1 MKGHKNKSLT
11 SGAKGLTTTITYGTL
26 TWNITKTNAQL
37 TLSKIKLN
45 RELLGD
51 FEYVTQSLS
60 MGQ

>member
-11 SGAKGLTTTITYGTL
+11 SGAKGLTTTITYRTL
-26 TWNITKTNAQL
+26 SWDITKTNAQL

-45 RELLGD
+45 SEILGD